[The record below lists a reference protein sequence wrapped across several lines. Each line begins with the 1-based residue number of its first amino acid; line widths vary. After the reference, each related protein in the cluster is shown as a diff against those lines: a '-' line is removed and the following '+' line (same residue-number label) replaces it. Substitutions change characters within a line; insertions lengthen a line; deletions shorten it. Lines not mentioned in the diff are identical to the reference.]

1 VNTRLQVEHPVTEM
15 VTGTDLIREQLR
27 IVAGEPILWSQ
38 EDVKL
43 DGWAMECR
51 IAAEDPLNDF
61 LPSLGRVDYVREPSG
76 PGIRVDS
83 TLYAGCDLSYHYDPM
98 VAKVIAWGRDRE
110 EAVRRMKR
118 ALGEFV
124 IVGVRTNVP
133 LHLQLLDDER
143 FLTGRVH
150 TRFLETEVD
159 IASSALDGEEEAA
172 LVAAALLVHR
182 QGGRKGALRLS
193 SAMAAAGRGW
203 GGRQECA
210 GARRN
215 QRPEWRRSTV

>member
-1 VNTRLQVEHPVTEM
+1 
-15 VTGTDLIREQLR
+15 
-27 IVAGEPILWSQ
+27 
-38 EDVKL
+38 
-43 DGWAMECR
+43 MECR

-110 EAVRRMKR
+110 EAMRRMKR
-118 ALGEFV
+118 ALEEFV
-124 IVGVRTNVP
+124 IVGVRTNIS

-143 FLTGRVH
+143 FRAGRVH

-159 IASSALDGEEEAA
+159 VASSTLDGEEEAA

-182 QGGRKGALRLS
+182 QGGREGAFASLVGDGGGWKGMGRRAGMRG
-193 SAMAAAGRGW
+193 SAQEVRGS
-203 GGRQECA
+203 
-210 GARRN
+210 
-215 QRPEWRRSTV
+215 EWRRSTV